1 MTSAKTSSAA
11 TTVELLARLQRHY
24 IDPTRDTPGGVFITE
39 VGSNGSAAIATRCD
53 ALYIGFTTASQRIL
67 VGHEL
72 KVSRSDWLAEI
83 GRKTGKADAWADQ
96 CHQWYVV
103 VPDPAIVRDDELP
116 DGWGLMTPGRGNRM
130 TVHTRATIKTDRTPS
145 WDAVRSIF
153 ARYDT
158 LRAQAL
164 IAGDADRMAKAHEK
178 ARKEAAQ
185 AFQRRL
191 DAQRG
196 PEAATV
202 AKQIIALEEALGAPI
217 DWDSDEQP
225 PRSGHIGFQALRD
238 IAALVK
244 AYGSVTSAAQV
255 VTSRYRNPI
264 THVRGVADALAAA
277 LDEVAAVALGD
288 PGERPQAEPAPTAAA
303 G

>member
-11 TTVELLARLQRHY
+11 TTIELLARLQRHY

-39 VGSNGSAAIATRCD
+39 VGSNGGAAIATRCD

-96 CHQWYVV
+96 CHQWYIV
-103 VPDPAIVRDDELP
+103 VPHSSIVHDDELP
-116 DGWGLMTPGRGNRM
+116 AGWGLMTPGRGNRM
-130 TVHTRATIKTDRTPS
+130 TVHTPAAIKTDHSPS
-145 WDAVRSIF
+145 WDTVRSIF

-164 IAGDADRMAKAHEK
+164 IAGDAERMAKAHEK
-178 ARKEAAQ
+178 ARKQAAQ
-185 AFQRRL
+185 ALQLRL

-196 PEAATV
+196 PEAAAV

-225 PRSGHIGFQALRD
+225 LRSGHVGLQALRD

-244 AYGSVTSAAQV
+244 AYGSVTLAAQV

-264 THVRGVADALAAA
+264 AHVRGVADALAAA
-277 LDEVAAVALGD
+277 LDEVTAVAF
-288 PGERPQAEPAPTAAA
+288 GEPADRLQAAPAPTAA

>member
-11 TTVELLARLQRHY
+11 TTVELLARLHRHY

-39 VGSNGSAAIATRCD
+39 VGSNGSAAITTRCD

-96 CHQWYVV
+96 CHQWYIV
-103 VPDPAIVRDDELP
+103 VPDSSIVHDDELP

-130 TVHTRATIKTDRTPS
+130 TVHTRATIKTDHTPS

-164 IAGDADRMAKAHEK
+164 IAGDAERMAKAHEK
-178 ARKEAAQ
+178 ARKQAAQ
-185 AFQRRL
+185 AFQLRL
-191 DAQRG
+191 DQQRG
-196 PEAATV
+196 PEAAAV
-202 AKQIIALEEALGAPI
+202 AKKIIALEEALGAPI
-217 DWDSDEQP
+217 DWDSDEHP
-225 PRSGHIGFQALRD
+225 PRSGHVGFQALRD

-255 VTSRYRNPI
+255 VTNRYRNPI

-277 LDEVAAVALGD
+277 LDEVTAVALDD
-288 PGERPQAEPAPTAAA
+288 PGERSQAPAPTAAA